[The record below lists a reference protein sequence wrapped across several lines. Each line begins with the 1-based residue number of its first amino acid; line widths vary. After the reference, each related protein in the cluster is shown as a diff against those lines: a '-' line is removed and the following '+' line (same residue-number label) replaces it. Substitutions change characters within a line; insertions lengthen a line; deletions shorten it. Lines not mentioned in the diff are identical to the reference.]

1 MRRPRRG
8 AFARRLVR
16 ENRLSADDL
25 ILPVFVHEGE
35 NYRTPIAAMPGVD
48 RVSIDLLVAE
58 AREAAALGIPALVL
72 FPVIP
77 LELKTDDASEAWN
90 PQGLVQRAVRALKQN
105 CPEIGVITDVAL
117 DPYSSHGQDGLV
129 RNGDDFGRSRCVDRL
144 GRLAWLLC

>member
-90 PQGLVQRAVRALKQN
+90 PQGLIQRAVRALKQN
-105 CPEIGVITDVAL
+105 CPEIGVITMWHSTHLHRTGTTGWWWVTMWKTTPASK
-117 DPYSSHGQDGLV
+117 P
-129 RNGDDFGRSRCVDRL
+129 
-144 GRLAWLLC
+144 W